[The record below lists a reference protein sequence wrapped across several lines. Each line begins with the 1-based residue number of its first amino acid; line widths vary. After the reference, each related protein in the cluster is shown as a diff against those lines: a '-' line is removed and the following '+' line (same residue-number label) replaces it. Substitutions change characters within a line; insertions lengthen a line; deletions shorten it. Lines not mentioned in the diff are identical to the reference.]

1 MAVITALPVGLEA
14 QTQPAAHLTAK
25 RVIAATVGVV
35 AGGLTGYLVGRH
47 LASPSLCEGCSTSVN
62 HDGYLGAGLAIGAVA
77 GGVVGWYVAA
87 PRHAGSV
94 RVLPASSLTN
104 VAADKRSK
112 DWRGLRPRFLFDSL
126 AAELGR

>member
-104 VAADKRSK
+104 VAADKRST